1 VNLWVVLS
9 AVVIGLAIAWLGITA
24 LRAASGASAPA
35 EEPEVEDVSDLEVY
49 LVCEECG
56 TAIHPGDA
64 RLLFL
69 NPVSSHTF
77 CSPECLRRYQTRDGL
92 YSLGAT

>member
-1 VNLWVVLS
+1 MAHGVACPVC
-9 AVVIGLAIAWLGITA
+9 G
-24 LRAASGASAPA
+24 RAGATYPA
-35 EEPEVEDVSDLEVY
+35 ESVTL
-49 LVCEECG
+49 CEECG